1 MVSSVEH
8 TGDGGGASLVT
19 NNSNVLGRDDYQGDP
34 INSDTSKEQSDACVN
49 LEEKG
54 DPANEKKM
62 RR

>member
-19 NNSNVLGRDDYQGDP
+19 NSNVLGRDDYHGDP
-34 INSDTSKEQSDACVN
+34 TNSGTSKKQSDAGVN
-49 LEEKG
+49 LEEKS
-54 DPANEKKM
+54 DPANAKKM